1 MPWSNCIS
9 QGSLGT
15 VVCENGGGYTWHDNS
30 GLEKLTDFQN
40 DPVINMPNEYIYI
53 RDEETGRFWNITSS
67 PVNMGDEYKA
77 VHGQGYSYF
86 EYNGFGLEQRQTV
99 FIHRELPVKLY
110 DMHFLNRSGKSRQI
124 SITACI
130 EAALGRDRRESV
142 KFLSCG
148 RGEGFI
154 YVKRENK
161 YAYLYI
167 SEVFERV
174 LNILTAIPCFADAE
188 DESEYSIWNRQYAKG
203 AQKLGYSFRVIQ
215 NQPYIND
222 IPICSEITC
231 HNGVYETFENKKYP
245 VNLIY
250 AMGYDDFNASKIDKV
265 VDFSYPIWSKINRR
279 PEVFDYYSQWE
290 KHGLTFLA
298 SSLHNKNYTHAYEF
312 TRSTGMTYLAQLAKA
327 NATVYTARDLAY
339 LKMQTARLYEAIL
352 ANQIVFVDKK
362 SDPDC
367 EILTLMH
374 HDKELIDLL
383 YCTPDDICDKYN
395 DALLIK
401 DKILTNQREYY
412 NKLVN
417 DAKVFTAFET
427 GEIL

>member
-1 MPWSNCIS
+1 MKASNIS
-9 QGSLGT
+9 IIQIEGVDGVGKTSLIKE
-15 VVCENGGGYTWHDNS
+15 CS
-30 GLEKLTDFQN
+30 KRGLHRYAICDRGDLSDYVFAKLYHRNFIPSVNNQN
-40 DPVINMPNEYIYI
+40 ALIILLIDDKDVIKNRLRARGDDEEIAKVDLQDEYI
-53 RDEETGRFWNITSS
+53 RAAKLLDEH
-67 PVNMGDEYKA
+67 DYK
-77 VHGQGYSYF
+77 VVTIDIHG
-86 EYNGFGLEQRQTV
+86 
-99 FIHRELPVKLY
+99 
-110 DMHFLNRSGKSRQI
+110 
-124 SITACI
+124 
-130 EAALGRDRRESV
+130 
-142 KFLSCG
+142 LS
-148 RGEGFI
+148 
-154 YVKRENK
+154 
-161 YAYLYI
+161 I

-203 AQKLGYSFRVIQ
+203 AQKLGYKFRVIQ

-245 VNLIY
+245 ISLVY
-250 AMGYDDFNASKIDKV
+250 VMGYDDFDASQIKKD

-279 PEVFDYYSQWE
+279 PEVFQYYSAWE
-290 KHGLTFLA
+290 NHGLTFLA
-298 SSLHNKNYTHAYEF
+298 SSLHCDNYSNSYEF
-312 TRSTGMTYLAQLAKA
+312 TRSTGIMYLAQLAKA
-327 NATVYTARDLAY
+327 NATVYTARDVAY
-339 LKMQTARLYEAIL
+339 LKMQNARLYEAIL
-352 ANQIVFVDKK
+352 ANQIVFVDKE

-417 DAKVFTAFET
+417 NVKVSTAFET

>member
-1 MPWSNCIS
+1 MKASNIS
-9 QGSLGT
+9 IIQIEGVDGVGKTSLIKE
-15 VVCENGGGYTWHDNS
+15 CS
-30 GLEKLTDFQN
+30 KRGLHRYAICDRGDLSDYVFAKLYHRNFIPSVNNQN
-40 DPVINMPNEYIYI
+40 ALIILLIDDKDVIKNRLRARGDDEEEIAKVDLQDEYIRAAKLLNEHDYRVVI
-53 RDEETGRFWNITSS
+53 IDI
-67 PVNMGDEYKA
+67 
-77 VHGQGYSYF
+77 HG
-86 EYNGFGLEQRQTV
+86 
-99 FIHRELPVKLY
+99 
-110 DMHFLNRSGKSRQI
+110 
-124 SITACI
+124 
-130 EAALGRDRRESV
+130 
-142 KFLSCG
+142 LS
-148 RGEGFI
+148 
-154 YVKRENK
+154 
-161 YAYLYI
+161 I

-203 AQKLGYSFRVIQ
+203 AQKLGYKFRVIR

-250 AMGYDDFNASKIDKV
+250 AMGYDDFDASKIEKT

-279 PEVFDYYSQWE
+279 SEVFDYYFAWE
-290 KHGLTFLA
+290 AHGLTFLA
-298 SSLHNKNYTHAYEF
+298 SSLHNKNYTCTHEF
-312 TRSTGMTYLAQLAKA
+312 IRSTGNMYLAQLARAK
-327 NATVYTARDLAY
+327 ATVYTARDLAY

-367 EILTLMH
+367 EILTSMH

-401 DKILTNQREYY
+401 NKILTNQREYY